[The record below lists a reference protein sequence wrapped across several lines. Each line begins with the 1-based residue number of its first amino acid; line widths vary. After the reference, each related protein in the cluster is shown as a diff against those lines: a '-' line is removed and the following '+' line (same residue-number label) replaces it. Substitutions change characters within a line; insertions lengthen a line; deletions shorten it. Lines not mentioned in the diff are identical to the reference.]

1 MGPKWAV
8 IASFKGK
15 ARIFMCLYG
24 LFHTRLRTSAAVLL
38 EVFGAVTKASFKPL
52 CVHILPAIS
61 PSHTN
66 SADDKSK
73 QGRQPEDSNLHP
85 AGLAAGEQIMQHL
98 MAEMGGGSL
107 WSRRELVFILYCNV
121 GSVSPHPRLATSS
134 SWRMMNATEMSNIM
148 TWSPSLG
155 TSCGKRMRVPQASPD
170 SHHHHLCKSLSRCH
184 WGNHQVAPGQVS
196 GNGSPFEFL
205 MSPW

>member
-38 EVFGAVTKASFKPL
+38 KVFGAVTKASCKPL
-52 CVHILPAIS
+52 CVHISPAIS
-61 PSHTN
+61 LSHTN
-66 SADDKSK
+66 SADNKSK
-73 QGRQPEDSNLHP
+73 QSRQPEDSNLHP
-85 AGLAAGEQIMQHL
+85 AGLAAIMQHL
-98 MAEMGGGSL
+98 MAETGGGSL

-121 GSVSPHPRLATSS
+121 GSVSPRPCLATSS
-134 SWRMMNATEMSNIM
+134 SWRMMSNIM
-148 TWSPSLG
+148 SGSPSLG

-170 SHHHHLCKSLSRCH
+170 SQHHHLCQSLSRCH
-184 WGNHQVAPGQVS
+184 
-196 GNGSPFEFL
+196 
-205 MSPW
+205 